1 MEAPTAFEGT
11 SDRSVEAGV
20 GVSDRSEPF
29 WPCPVCDGRN
39 PIEMDACA
47 TCGTPFA
54 ALMRTDEELPPVEPK
69 DAVAWSLL
77 YPGLGHRKVGRTTDG
92 FARGVLFTLSFGMA
106 LLVGLGGV
114 RSGPAF
120 AVFLLL
126 LTTGIAI
133 YVLSAVE
140 AFRLASGGD
149 VLIASRTLMW
159 ILVGVIFLTVAMLAL
174 AVVSATR
181 R

>member
-1 MEAPTAFEGT
+1 
-11 SDRSVEAGV
+11 
-20 GVSDRSEPF
+20 
-29 WPCPVCDGRN
+29 VCGGRN
-39 PIEMDACA
+39 PIAADACL

-54 ALMRTDEELPPVEPK
+54 ALMRTEPEIPHVEPK
-69 DAVAWSLL
+69 DALAWSLL
-77 YPGLGHRKVGRTTDG
+77 YPGLGHRKVGRATDG

-106 LLVGLGGV
+106 LLVGFSGV

-126 LTTGIAI
+126 LGTGLAI
-133 YVLSAVE
+133 YALSAFE
-140 AFRLASGGD
+140 AYRVAGGGD

-159 ILVGVIFLTVAMLAL
+159 ILVGVIFLSVAMLAL